1 LPRYKPSHL
10 DSTGALKMTTSRKIY
25 IAVLIVAV
33 GALVWD
39 KSSPQG
45 GLTSPDAAGAI
56 EPAPQVCPLEDP
68 LAEFDEISALLI
80 DNTGDCPS
88 PVDADEKRLGQP
100 GNSSW
105 KNFLGGFL
113 EKGRGILSGTITPVE
128 SKNYP
133 RDLFSPS
140 KDFIEAARLAGG
152 LDPQEQIEIKPPM
165 PPVLKGIFIGPNQSY
180 VFLDDE
186 ILSVGDDIGPF
197 VVEKI
202 NPNNVVLHT
211 EKTQISLFLDL

>member
-1 LPRYKPSHL
+1 
-10 DSTGALKMTTSRKIY
+10 MTTSRKIF

-56 EPAPQVCPLEDP
+56 ESASQVCNLEDP

-80 DNTGDCPS
+80 DDAGNCTL
-88 PVDADEKRLGQP
+88 PVDTEDKRLAQS

-105 KNFLGGFL
+105 KNILGGIL
-113 EKGRGILSGTITPVE
+113 EKGRGILSGTNTPAE

-140 KDFIEAARLAGG
+140 ENFLEAARIAGG
-152 LDPQEQIEIKPPM
+152 FDPQDQIEVIPPT
-165 PPVLKGIFIGPNQSY
+165 PPVIKGIFIGPNQSY
-180 VFLDDE
+180 ALLDDE
-186 ILSVGDDIGPF
+186 ILSVGGNIGPF
-197 VVEKI
+197 VVKKI
-202 NPNNVVLHT
+202 NSNNVFLHAG
-211 EKTQISLFLDL
+211 KTKISLFLD